1 MIIVNRFQL
10 LTIITKRSIF
20 DIAAVLD
27 LPLPNKVYVYYLPHR
42 PVIGNDRETSKIRI
56 VFDVSAKFKNEK
68 SLNNVLVPQPCLL
81 LLLFN
86 ILFRFRTGKIRLTAD
101 IKQAFLQIEVTP
113 EHRDFLRFM

>member
-1 MIIVNRFQL
+1 MIIVNRFQPL
-10 LTIITKRSIF
+10 SIITKRSIF

-27 LPLPNKVYVYYLPHR
+27 PPLPNKDYVYYLPHR

-68 SLNNVLVPQPCLL
+68 SLNDVLVPGPCLL